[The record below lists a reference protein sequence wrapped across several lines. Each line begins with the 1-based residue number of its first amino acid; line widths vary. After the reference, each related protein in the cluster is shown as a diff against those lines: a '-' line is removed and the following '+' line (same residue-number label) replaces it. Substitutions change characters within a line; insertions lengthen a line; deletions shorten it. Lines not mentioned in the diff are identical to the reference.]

1 MCCRGTHAAAPHD
14 DKQKDVEASE
24 ADLFHGVLHRERLL
38 CRNTGEGFIFLFLTA
53 VTSQHKLQEP
63 LPNPSHLP
71 PDAPPPTKAF
81 QTFSGGGGGASTLT
95 IVAALLQVCS
105 FLLQLD
111 GAHQLS
117 PRGLPHPQ
125 PDRTYKN
132 ISDISTTETETT
144 NPEKFSAESKLV
156 RTKD

>member
-71 PDAPPPTKAF
+71 PDAPPPNKGL
-81 QTFSGGGGGASTLT
+81 SD
-95 IVAALLQVCS
+95 LLWRRGRSFNTHHCCCS
-105 FLLQLD
+105 PAGL
-111 GAHQLS
+111 QLS
-117 PRGLPHPQ
+117 PAAGWRSP
-125 PDRTYKN
+125 
-132 ISDISTTETETT
+132 
-144 NPEKFSAESKLV
+144 AESAWTPPSPTGPDLQEHL
-156 RTKD
+156 RHFHNRN